1 MWRREAANEL
11 MRKNSLIPDDL
22 QEFTGAF
29 DFQEQLGY
37 FLFFFL
43 FHLLYK
49 GLPQRFLL
57 ILDY

>member
-1 MWRREAANEL
+1 MWRREAEYDL

-37 FLFFFL
+37 FLFFHKSL
-43 FHLLYK
+43 
-49 GLPQRFLL
+49 QRFLL